1 MIIDVKN
8 LIKNYGENKVLKGVD
23 FKVEKGDVY
32 GFLGHNGSG
41 KTTTMNILAGIIGY
55 NDGDIKINDLDMLT
69 NKEKLK
75 GTIGYLPE
83 EPKFYPYMTAKE
95 YLYFIGNILGYDKN
109 QINTKNKKLLSLVKL
124 DKSINEKIGGYS
136 RGMKQ
141 RLGIAVSMYNNPK
154 ILLLDE
160 PSSALDPMGRKDVI
174 DIIEDLKKL
183 DITVF
188 LSTHILS
195 DIERVCDTVGILHGG
210 KIILEEKLQELK
222 KRYLQPIYD
231 IEFKNEI
238 EGDKIKKLD
247 KSWIKEIKF
256 KNNTMNLFVDREI
269 DSRYILQ
276 TLLEIDESILSV
288 NLRRANLEDIFIQVV
303 SENE

>member
-1 MIIDVKN
+1 MIINVRN

-23 FKVEKGDVY
+23 FKVKKGDVY

-55 NDGDIKINDLDMLT
+55 NDGDIKINDLDMIT

-95 YLYFIGNILGYDKN
+95 YLNFIGRILGYDKN
-109 QINTKNKKLLSLVKL
+109 QINTKNKELISLVKL
-124 DKSINEKIGGYS
+124 DKSINKKIGGYS

-231 IEFKNEI
+231 IEFKNEV
-238 EGDKIKKLD
+238 EADKIKKLD
-247 KSWIKEIKF
+247 KSWIKEVKF
-256 KNNTMNLFVDREI
+256 KNNIMNLIVDREI

-288 NLRRANLEDIFIQVV
+288 SLRRTNLEDIFIQVV

>member
-1 MIIDVKN
+1 MIINVRN

-23 FKVEKGDVY
+23 FKVKKGDVY

-55 NDGDIKINDLDMLT
+55 NDGDIKINDLDMIT

-75 GTIGYLPE
+75 GAIGYLPE

-95 YLYFIGNILGYDKN
+95 YLNFIGRILGYDKN
-109 QINTKNKKLLSLVKL
+109 QINTKNKELISLVKL
-124 DKSINEKIGGYS
+124 DKSINKKIGGYS

-231 IEFKNEI
+231 IEFKNEV
-238 EGDKIKKLD
+238 EADKIKKLD
-247 KSWIKEIKF
+247 KSWIKEVKF
-256 KNNTMNLFVDREI
+256 KNNIMNLIVDREI